1 MDWKIREVES
11 LIGEKLQEI
20 NSSLQVFK
28 YEYSKY
34 NDVFHTDDK
43 FEVKSGEY
51 WRARILG
58 LQDEKADLEELL
70 KIIQGMKLE
79 EVRDLEALE
88 DDYLENKFN
97 SKYGI

>member
-1 MDWKIREVES
+1 MNYS
-11 LIGEKLQEI
+11 LQEIQGIIVGKLQEI
-20 NSSLQVFK
+20 EASLQVFK

-43 FEVKSGEY
+43 FEVKNGEY

-70 KIIQGMKLE
+70 KIIQEMKLE
-79 EVRDLEALE
+79 EVRDLETLE

>member
-1 MDWKIREVES
+1 MNYS
-11 LIGEKLQEI
+11 LQEIQGIIVGKLQEI
-20 NSSLQVFK
+20 EASLQVFK

-58 LQDEKADLEELL
+58 LQDEKADLEEIL
-70 KIIQGMKLE
+70 KTIEDIMMLE
-79 EVRDLEALE
+79 EAEE
-88 DDYLENKFN
+88 DHRENSFN
-97 SKYGI
+97 ARFGI

>member
-43 FEVKSGEY
+43 FEVK
-51 WRARILG
+51 RFHTIIL
-58 LQDEKADLEELL
+58 L
-70 KIIQGMKLE
+70 
-79 EVRDLEALE
+79 
-88 DDYLENKFN
+88 
-97 SKYGI
+97 

>member
-43 FEVKSGEY
+43 FEVKGSEY

-70 KIIQGMKLE
+70 KIIQEMKLE
-79 EVRDLEALE
+79 EVRDLETLE

>member
-1 MDWKIREVES
+1 MDWKIREVET

-58 LQDEKADLEELL
+58 LQDEKADLEEIL
-70 KIIQGMKLE
+70 KTIEDIMMLE
-79 EVRDLEALE
+79 EAEE
-88 DDYLENKFN
+88 DHRENSFN
-97 SKYGI
+97 ARFGI